1 MPSVNDRPV
10 SLPRIRSATPHDSAA
25 LCHDPVP
32 KEKWDDLIEAVKKLK
47 QNAESQA
54 VKTGNRSAAGGH
66 QGHQH
71 TPALIS
77 ALVEDAVK
85 LTLAD
90 KEAEDLGEEEKS
102 KPGGGFSDVGLHTG
116 GMKRDTCWALVREVA
131 KFILSH
137 VLTPRNS
144 QPTRGPWGPSP
155 EHLVVMTEAS
165 LRLWLLERQLALLTP
180 QTVTPSAVTAVMDM
194 LEQTAVSGAE
204 LADCVGTDPC
214 PRPHGA
220 APRAD
225 DDAEP
230 CLDLHAGDSHDA
242 MGPCQLQPPA
252 KASPRGY
259 ASAEA
264 ANRGL
269 MNASGMVNANAD
281 AGGVTKSST
290 GSSSTPAG
298 AAMSVATLSGKPSV
312 EEDCDT
318 NADASSGVEAFAERL
333 RNVRLSL
340 DGLLKARE
348 EMRAD
353 MFRVPEEGCVEAPV
367 LTEPRVVLPAQ
378 PVVADRSNSDL
389 LGVANRNLCGLPLL
403 PPHATVRQ
411 ALGWLQEPTMVTRGP
426 ASCPELPSQLAL
438 RGIEKVVFGAAVAA
452 RAREGPGWARPD
464 IDTGELITLVDV
476 YRRVLGKFLSM
487 DGPAARMQVEVRSRE
502 TLMVWVAFCFAD
514 AHGCVEHPLLQKYG
528 VALRWE
534 DLGHLVLGDRLA
546 VDAALA
552 VGEYLRARTNRSRD
566 VFTLRGARGPSLSAC
581 TSLGWDSSTMSMA
594 AKMAEEE
601 GTALGEQIRS
611 LWRAE
616 QEDAQKRV
624 EGHWKEVLRKQKLV
638 RELREKKADLKSQL
652 RDLESEKDQ
661 AESEEAA
668 TRKHFQAYNAS
679 CTMCC
684 PYHVSYVSDCSWK
697 QEREERET
705 ALTNATRETLS
716 KRDAVNSCKR
726 KIRSTENALEM
737 AEESPPPVYQPLP
750 SDEERALAILL
761 LLNMPTLLRQ
771 VAQLAFTAQ
780 QMLLP
785 YPWKDERGRWDIT
798 GAIREPKFTHGWQD
812 YYNDHQSC
820 QYHTPAE
827 TRRGSSGALLLGT
840 RVEPPAKVGPQY
852 VEQCSQPSEGIWHP
866 DALIPSLGWKG
877 CGIAPTASKDLFNPF
892 AHVPHR
898 AVVDYHTELLP
909 TAEPHRLDKLQWA
922 LPQYVL
928 PFGPADSDER
938 HSATDT
944 WLATRGNIA
953 IADQSVQ
960 PRWLTKPAYLAFGA
974 LRAYPSSQTRRIC
987 VALRD
992 KLLPLDQPAVHTL
1005 LRMAAYH
1012 VGKLDVAPP
1021 AGRRGG
1027 NIISGGVAGVSEA
1040 NADVGSRAGGRTGV
1054 ADGGNQACRE
1064 QLFPRWHTDLWR
1076 GSFANTLCAELRVLL
1091 GELRDTPR
1099 RHGELMILAE
1109 LAGYVGERHAGCLAV
1124 ARGFGQVARKWG
1136 DELEGQLA
1144 DSDNKALLAAGVDGG
1159 TVGGMTPTGGAA
1171 IGVSTA
1177 AGEAAWGSHVGEGGQ
1192 RRQGSEGVT
1201 HSRGGKRERQAGAI
1215 RSRQRLFYLYA
1226 LLCYS
1231 SGPLSVADASAM
1243 VELAVLIAYT
1253 RVFEGEDGGM
1263 GKSGQV
1269 TSARS
1274 PPVTYASPYN
1284 AGSPSNAG
1292 GLLDPK
1298 TLAPG
1303 LSVRC
1308 QNVMAGRVDDLLRV
1322 LEQEGGSGARDR
1334 ALTSA
1339 FQRVVQQGVSDDL
1352 AWEETKESRACF
1364 HAKCKD
1370 TRDGYPRLYSINVLS
1385 GAVLVDGSP
1394 PGRLPAAILEHRLY
1408 KSVFGDMSFEV
1419 VATAQGVYGA
1429 TRPVCGRWYWFAMLE
1444 GRLVGVEYHD
1454 NEDIYTNEGNVDPPP
1469 GEGSLMSEDGAMSQ
1483 DCTQSE
1489 GRGCLLELLDPREA
1503 WASELPVRLREL
1515 HSHWLCRD
1523 SAIHP
1528 DGLPFVTFRP
1538 RDFRQHQAA
1547 FIMECHAGGG
1557 GSCWR
1562 VPEVLC
1568 REPYAALVG
1577 ARRPRLTQKL
1587 MLAPD
1592 GKKDPLLRA
1601 LSKFEPLRFLHIF
1614 HENEGSSAGPRVY
1627 FHLPRSKLEF
1637 VLQEGRVDSLDY
1649 RGYSL
1654 ASTQQLVS
1662 PVTLPEF
1669 TQYLVLQAT
1678 GSTKQGRSWVLPPGR
1693 VSVHNLPDTRVVMTQ
1708 GLVARA
1714 VEAPEGGG
1722 GRVVAL
1728 QGVKEEEGAGKG
1740 EEEYDLLPSTFIERD
1755 DDDCDVSLSTHT
1767 YTLHGRWP
1775 LLEAADVPARL
1786 HLAAVY
1792 AGPGSLAPLPGCLGG
1807 MAGLEAALALVR
1819 QCRVSKPLAPQDVQ
1833 QLRRIAG
1840 FGVPLLPA
1848 LTIACHALE
1857 RASLELRFLYTEGV
1871 LGWRPSLEEE
1881 WVDGHQIPGASVA
1894 HTAYLHKC
1902 RRMAPHS
1909 RRRLTQEEAA
1919 GELGCAGGEMW
1930 AGEAAGM
1937 GPGRAMRKHG
1947 VLPVGA
1953 CPVAA
1958 DYVPKMEAEL
1968 RSYLQVR
1975 GTRGTAAPPLPAY
1988 PLSLPGPTVLSREMH
2003 DELRDSWDAHM
2014 RAPAVTLAGGH
2025 TTASLLERFCDK
2037 LVEVSKKR
2045 TTVERFITGA
2055 LSTMPSSSGWHAA
2068 ASRMLASASLLPGV
2082 TLRDVARMAC
2092 DRTLIAHCNPFLS
2105 RPAKAAVYDAILVW
2119 LQLCVLEDKLGRL
2132 VAHATAEDERM
2143 LLQELEVV
2151 RAWDVCQHP
2160 LWLVLEA
2167 DRGFQIRP
2175 NQYAVARYMMDHPGA
2190 IVQLN
2195 MGEGK
2200 TRVILPMLALH
2211 WANGSNT
2218 VRLNFLASL
2227 LDEAHDYLHRCL
2239 CAGVLGRRLTL
2250 LPFNRDVGREAEH
2263 TLGCGV
2269 AHEMTANDTRA
2280 LAYHI
2285 DDLTAAGGI
2294 LLVAPEHR
2302 LSLKLKRLELAAR
2315 PGNEETCRL
2324 LEQLDNR
2331 SLIDILDESDEL
2343 LHHRRELVYA
2353 CGAPVALPN
2362 GPNRWAAIQALLLVL
2377 QQGIRTGGP
2386 IRDVLAQPGVCV
2398 GLEVYSAGVAIGEG
2412 GPCQVAGTGSGLE
2425 KAGFSH
2431 GEFIPVRLIPGDP
2444 LDECL
2449 PDLQKCLLDGLM
2461 CNPPYEMRWLRDV
2474 ERDVERDA
2482 RIMRYVTDRALE
2494 DAAALL
2500 ESIFPKGGANYEDG
2514 RATLRML
2521 RGLLA
2526 GDMLFRELEKR
2537 HLVEYGVDRRAG
2549 STRKKHLAVPFR
2561 AHNQP
2566 SDRSEW
2572 AHPDVALLLTT
2583 LAYYHD
2589 GLTLDQMVDCLRTL
2603 LKNPPSA
2610 QTEFYNGWLAM
2621 CERPGSGGDMPPSW
2635 LNRGHN
2641 DGTSPA
2647 QSQPRIAEAGATESQ
2662 PQPQPQPQPQAQDS
2676 YGGETAADRGAEA
2689 EEWASIDMVEK
2700 VDLTNA
2706 LKLALLH
2713 RRLGRNMGVINFWLS
2728 YCLFPRETNQF
2739 EKKMSASAW
2748 DLAQAS
2754 GDKGFVV
2761 GFSGTND
2768 LHRLMPL
2775 QVHQNHLDL
2784 PELQG
2789 TSGKMLALLL
2799 REDGKQGS
2807 YTTLAGDAGPLWR
2820 ATLDS
2825 CVARR
2830 AHVLLDAG
2838 AFLVGVS
2845 NQEAAEYLLPN
2856 LPASISGPATS
2867 GVRTEG
2873 FQGVGYYE
2881 TAHHEWMV
2889 LDRSGWCVPLAR
2901 SPMSPA
2907 DIFFIFDESR
2917 CRGTDLKLRPDA
2929 LALVTLSASMTKDK
2943 LMQAAG
2949 RMRQLD
2955 KGQRVLLVGNDE
2967 LSDKVVKANGLV
2979 VECASRQG
2987 GRGTAPGSGHGSREF
3002 IRPLHVMRV
3011 VMANTVEATQAG
3023 LIHATRQ
3030 GAHFALTHGATW
3042 HRALV
3047 DEDVAL
3053 DSMYESVLAEQP
3065 ASQLVEKLAER
3076 VVADSGNRL
3085 DGRMAAMMEGIRDR
3099 GRKYGSDFSVVVS
3112 QVALGGECE
3121 RELEMQAEQ
3130 EVETEVQLP
3139 MCTPRAE
3146 VTWDYASI
3154 FRACS
3159 SQELPAQARVLS
3171 LRDAMA
3177 CWLVPPG
3184 LGSMPW
3190 SDKVFMTY
3198 NFLQGTV
3205 ENDVAG
3211 IHSSLPVEAQLISVR
3226 GGGAKLNDFLR
3237 AVDPMLYFPD
3247 TGEVLLLSEREAD
3260 AVLELLWE
3268 RDGLVRPSSAGIIT
3282 NLASKAKRSS
3292 GTTGSRVAL
3301 FHLSFACRPATSS
3314 MQAEVGGRGIH
3325 RTVNGTN
3332 GVDQLELSLP
3342 VPSSF
3347 SLGCSRWHSRP
3358 PHNASSRDAG
3368 GIGSALP
3375 VSTAVSLLLFSG
3387 VTSYKSQQ
3395 QQDELRRLLVADGSL
3410 AKKLVVMRGCFDQ
3423 FPRSDLEQVA
3433 LALPWETDAV

>member
-1 MPSVNDRPV
+1 
-10 SLPRIRSATPHDSAA
+10 
-25 LCHDPVP
+25 
-32 KEKWDDLIEAVKKLK
+32 
-47 QNAESQA
+47 
-54 VKTGNRSAAGGH
+54 
-66 QGHQH
+66 
-71 TPALIS
+71 
-77 ALVEDAVK
+77 
-85 LTLAD
+85 
-90 KEAEDLGEEEKS
+90 
-102 KPGGGFSDVGLHTG
+102 
-116 GMKRDTCWALVREVA
+116 
-131 KFILSH
+131 
-137 VLTPRNS
+137 
-144 QPTRGPWGPSP
+144 
-155 EHLVVMTEAS
+155 
-165 LRLWLLERQLALLTP
+165 
-180 QTVTPSAVTAVMDM
+180 
-194 LEQTAVSGAE
+194 
-204 LADCVGTDPC
+204 
-214 PRPHGA
+214 
-220 APRAD
+220 
-225 DDAEP
+225 
-230 CLDLHAGDSHDA
+230 
-242 MGPCQLQPPA
+242 
-252 KASPRGY
+252 
-259 ASAEA
+259 
-264 ANRGL
+264 
-269 MNASGMVNANAD
+269 
-281 AGGVTKSST
+281 
-290 GSSSTPAG
+290 
-298 AAMSVATLSGKPSV
+298 
-312 EEDCDT
+312 
-318 NADASSGVEAFAERL
+318 
-333 RNVRLSL
+333 
-340 DGLLKARE
+340 
-348 EMRAD
+348 
-353 MFRVPEEGCVEAPV
+353 
-367 LTEPRVVLPAQ
+367 
-378 PVVADRSNSDL
+378 
-389 LGVANRNLCGLPLL
+389 
-403 PPHATVRQ
+403 
-411 ALGWLQEPTMVTRGP
+411 
-426 ASCPELPSQLAL
+426 
-438 RGIEKVVFGAAVAA
+438 
-452 RAREGPGWARPD
+452 
-464 IDTGELITLVDV
+464 
-476 YRRVLGKFLSM
+476 
-487 DGPAARMQVEVRSRE
+487 
-502 TLMVWVAFCFAD
+502 
-514 AHGCVEHPLLQKYG
+514 
-528 VALRWE
+528 
-534 DLGHLVLGDRLA
+534 
-546 VDAALA
+546 
-552 VGEYLRARTNRSRD
+552 
-566 VFTLRGARGPSLSAC
+566 
-581 TSLGWDSSTMSMA
+581 
-594 AKMAEEE
+594 
-601 GTALGEQIRS
+601 
-611 LWRAE
+611 
-616 QEDAQKRV
+616 
-624 EGHWKEVLRKQKLV
+624 
-638 RELREKKADLKSQL
+638 
-652 RDLESEKDQ
+652 
-661 AESEEAA
+661 
-668 TRKHFQAYNAS
+668 
-679 CTMCC
+679 
-684 PYHVSYVSDCSWK
+684 
-697 QEREERET
+697 
-705 ALTNATRETLS
+705 
-716 KRDAVNSCKR
+716 
-726 KIRSTENALEM
+726 
-737 AEESPPPVYQPLP
+737 
-750 SDEERALAILL
+750 
-761 LLNMPTLLRQ
+761 
-771 VAQLAFTAQ
+771 
-780 QMLLP
+780 
-785 YPWKDERGRWDIT
+785 
-798 GAIREPKFTHGWQD
+798 
-812 YYNDHQSC
+812 
-820 QYHTPAE
+820 
-827 TRRGSSGALLLGT
+827 
-840 RVEPPAKVGPQY
+840 
-852 VEQCSQPSEGIWHP
+852 
-866 DALIPSLGWKG
+866 
-877 CGIAPTASKDLFNPF
+877 
-892 AHVPHR
+892 
-898 AVVDYHTELLP
+898 
-909 TAEPHRLDKLQWA
+909 
-922 LPQYVL
+922 
-928 PFGPADSDER
+928 
-938 HSATDT
+938 
-944 WLATRGNIA
+944 
-953 IADQSVQ
+953 
-960 PRWLTKPAYLAFGA
+960 
-974 LRAYPSSQTRRIC
+974 
-987 VALRD
+987 
-992 KLLPLDQPAVHTL
+992 
-1005 LRMAAYH
+1005 
-1012 VGKLDVAPP
+1012 
-1021 AGRRGG
+1021 
-1027 NIISGGVAGVSEA
+1027 
-1040 NADVGSRAGGRTGV
+1040 
-1054 ADGGNQACRE
+1054 
-1064 QLFPRWHTDLWR
+1064 
-1076 GSFANTLCAELRVLL
+1076 
-1091 GELRDTPR
+1091 
-1099 RHGELMILAE
+1099 
-1109 LAGYVGERHAGCLAV
+1109 
-1124 ARGFGQVARKWG
+1124 
-1136 DELEGQLA
+1136 
-1144 DSDNKALLAAGVDGG
+1144 
-1159 TVGGMTPTGGAA
+1159 
-1171 IGVSTA
+1171 
-1177 AGEAAWGSHVGEGGQ
+1177 
-1192 RRQGSEGVT
+1192 
-1201 HSRGGKRERQAGAI
+1201 
-1215 RSRQRLFYLYA
+1215 
-1226 LLCYS
+1226 
-1231 SGPLSVADASAM
+1231 
-1243 VELAVLIAYT
+1243 
-1253 RVFEGEDGGM
+1253 
-1263 GKSGQV
+1263 
-1269 TSARS
+1269 
-1274 PPVTYASPYN
+1274 
-1284 AGSPSNAG
+1284 
-1292 GLLDPK
+1292 
-1298 TLAPG
+1298 
-1303 LSVRC
+1303 
-1308 QNVMAGRVDDLLRV
+1308 
-1322 LEQEGGSGARDR
+1322 
-1334 ALTSA
+1334 
-1339 FQRVVQQGVSDDL
+1339 
-1352 AWEETKESRACF
+1352 
-1364 HAKCKD
+1364 
-1370 TRDGYPRLYSINVLS
+1370 
-1385 GAVLVDGSP
+1385 
-1394 PGRLPAAILEHRLY
+1394 
-1408 KSVFGDMSFEV
+1408 MSFEV
-1419 VATAQGVYGA
+1419 VATVQGVYGA
-1429 TRPVCGRWYWFAMLE
+1429 TRPVCGRWYSFAMLE
-1444 GRLVGVEYHD
+1444 GRLAVGEYHD
-1454 NEDIYTNEGNVDPPP
+1454 DEDIYTNEGNVDPPP

-1489 GRGCLLELLDPREA
+1489 GRGCFLELLDPREA

-1528 DGLPFVTFRP
+1528 DGLPFVIFRP

-1669 TQYLVLQAT
+1669 TQYLVLQAA
-1678 GSTKQGRSWVLPPGR
+1678 GSTKQGNSWVLPSGR

-1714 VEAPEGGG
+1714 ADALEDGG
-1722 GRVVAL
+1722 GRVVAV

-1755 DDDCDVSLSTHT
+1755 DDDCDMSLSTHT

-1786 HLAAVY
+1786 QLAAVY

-1871 LGWRPSLEEE
+1871 PGWRPSLEEE
-1881 WVDGHQIPGASVA
+1881 WAEGHQIPGASDA

-2092 DRTLIAHCNPFLS
+2092 DPTLIAHCNPFLS

-2211 WANGSNT
+2211 WANGGNT
-2218 VRLNFLASL
+2218 VRLNFLSSL

-2331 SLIDILDESDEL
+2331 DFIDILDESDEL

-2353 CGAPVALPN
+2353 CGGAVALPN
-2362 GPNRWAAIQALLLVL
+2362 GPNRWMAIQALLLVL

-2412 GPCQVAGTGSGLE
+2412 GPCQVAGAGSGLK
-2425 KAGFSH
+2425 KAGYSH
-2431 GEFIPVRLIPGDP
+2431 GEFIPVRLIPGDA

-2449 PDLQKCLLDGLM
+2449 PDLEKCLLDGLM
-2461 CNPPYEMRWLRDV
+2461 RNPTYEMRWLRDA

-2494 DAAALL
+2494 DAAVLL
-2500 ESIFPKGGANYEDG
+2500 ESIFPKGRANYEDG

-2572 AHPDVALLLTT
+2572 AHPDAALLLTT

-2635 LNRGHN
+2635 LNMRHN

-2647 QSQPRIAEAGATESQ
+2647 QSQPGIAEAGATES
-2662 PQPQPQPQPQAQDS
+2662 QPQPQPQPQAQDS
-2676 YGGETAADRGAEA
+2676 YGGETAADREAEA

-2825 CVARR
+2825 CMARR

-2845 NQEAAEYLLPN
+2845 NQEAAEYLLPS

-2979 VECASRQG
+2979 VKRAYRQG
-2987 GRGTAPGSGHGSREF
+2987 GRCTAPGSCHGSREL

-3047 DEDVAL
+3047 DEEVAL
-3053 DSMYESVLAEQP
+3053 DRMYESALAEQP
-3065 ASQLVEKLAER
+3065 ASQLVEKLVER
-3076 VVADSGNRL
+3076 AVADSGNRL

-3112 QVALGGECE
+3112 QMALGGECE

-3130 EVETEVQLP
+3130 EVEVEKEVQLP

-3146 VTWDYASI
+3146 VTWDYASVLHI
-3154 FRACS
+3154 RS
-3159 SQELPAQARVLS
+3159 PRELPAPVLTLQNGTALLLPTG
-3171 LRDAMA
+3171 LR
-3177 CWLVPPG
+3177 
-3184 LGSMPW
+3184 SIPW

-3198 NFLQGTV
+3198 NFLQGT
-3205 ENDVAG
+3205 
-3211 IHSSLPVEAQLISVR
+3211 
-3226 GGGAKLNDFLR
+3226 LNNVTITVVGQPPRPTPEKGLELNEFLR
-3237 AVDPMLYFPD
+3237 AVDAMLYFPD

-3268 RDGLVRPSSAGIIT
+3268 RDGLVCPSSASIAT
-3282 NLASKAKRSS
+3282 NLASKAKQSC

-3301 FHLSFACRPATSS
+3301 LHLSFACKPATSS
-3314 MQAEVGGRGIH
+3314 MQAEVGG
-3325 RTVNGTN
+3325 GTGSPFAD
-3332 GVDQLELSLP
+3332 GVDEQLKPPAVACGEAPPKLP
-3342 VPSSF
+3342 ADHSTFPCHGSIGTVPA
-3347 SLGCSRWHSRP
+3347 C
-3358 PHNASSRDAG
+3358 
-3368 GIGSALP
+3368 
-3375 VSTAVSLLLFSG
+3375 TATSLLLFSG
-3387 VTSYKSQQ
+3387 ATSYRSQQ
-3395 QQDELRRLLVADGSL
+3395 QQDELHRLLLADGSL
-3410 AKKLVVMRGCFDQ
+3410 AKELVMMRSCLHQ
-3423 FPRSDLEQVA
+3423 FPRSDLERVA
-3433 LALPWETDAV
+3433 LHYKEA